1 MELHI
6 QTKEYG
12 ELIKLFCDE
21 SYVDNGLNFKT
32 TSQFNCLS
40 YLKNKKKRFEV
51 FSHCKRGNMGNLGL
65 FD

>member
-21 SYVDNGLNFKT
+21 PLTRVEVDEIWDFIKKT
-32 TSQFNCLS
+32 R
-40 YLKNKKKRFEV
+40 K
-51 FSHCKRGNMGNLGL
+51 
-65 FD
+65 FDGG

>member
-21 SYVDNGLNFKT
+21 SLV
-32 TSQFNCLS
+32 SI
-40 YLKNKKKRFEV
+40 RAWREV
-51 FSHCKRGNMGNLGL
+51 FRWV
-65 FD
+65 D